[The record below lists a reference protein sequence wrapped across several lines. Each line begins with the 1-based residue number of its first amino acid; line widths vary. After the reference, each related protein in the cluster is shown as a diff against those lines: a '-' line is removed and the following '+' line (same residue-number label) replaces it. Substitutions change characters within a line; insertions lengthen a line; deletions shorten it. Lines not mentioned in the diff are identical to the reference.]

1 MFILIFHK
9 HSETL
14 VSSESSHFKLHTIL
28 MSFVCHSR
36 SSFHSFTPYCTLEAW
51 PKWTATMGNLA
62 FLHSANGVHFWGD
75 LKETEEWGSS
85 SSFTDELLGAD
96 WVSLPKVT
104 APVSPLQIAVFIQ
117 FSHTLSF
124 SLCLSP
130 SLSHCISLTAKL
142 FPCPF
147 HLRDSNVT
155 GSGYCTGHYFPYSL
169 SRLL

>member
-1 MFILIFHK
+1 MFILISHK

-36 SSFHSFTPYCTLEAW
+36 SSFHSFTPYCTPEAW

-62 FLHSANGVHFWGD
+62 FWHSANGVHVWGD

-104 APVSPLQIAVFIQ
+104 APVRSFADSSFHTILSQSVSLSLPLPV
-117 FSHTLSF
+117 SLLS
-124 SLCLSP
+124 LL
-130 SLSHCISLTAKL
+130 SLSH
-142 FPCPF
+142 
-147 HLRDSNVT
+147 H
-155 GSGYCTGHYFPYSL
+155 
-169 SRLL
+169 